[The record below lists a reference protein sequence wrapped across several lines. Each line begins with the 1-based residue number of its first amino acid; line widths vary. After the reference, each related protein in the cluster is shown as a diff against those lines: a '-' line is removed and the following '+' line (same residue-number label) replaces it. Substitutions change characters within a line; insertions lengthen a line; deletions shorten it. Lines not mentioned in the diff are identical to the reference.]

1 MSNDFDRRT
10 SVAIGLD
17 YPVTVGGLVINELN
31 MRRPKTKDSMKAAKS
46 RGSEAEKGILLLA
59 DLCDVAPAVIE
70 ELDEADARKLGEQ
83 LDAFRGGQSD

>member
-1 MSNDFDRRT
+1 
-10 SVAIGLD
+10 
-17 YPVTVGGLVINELN
+17 
-31 MRRPKTKDSMKAAKS
+31 MKAAKS